1 MSKNQTLA
9 PSPERRRSISG
20 WVIAGIGA
28 AVVAVAAVVAIVST
42 SDKPVTAP
50 PGVSQ
55 TQPVEVAGTALPK
68 FASGS
73 SDPAVGA
80 VAPTLAG
87 SGFDGSPMTVK
98 FERPTLVIFLAH
110 WCPHCQREV
119 PLLTQWQKSG
129 GVPDGVDVIGVAT
142 GTAKSA
148 PNYPPSQWLADE
160 HFPFPVMADSE
171 AFAAATAFGLSSYP
185 YFVLVDA
192 TGKVVRRATGEID
205 PATLTPLLH
214 SVASST

>member
-1 MSKNQTLA
+1 MAKKPTPA

-28 AVVAVAAVVAIVST
+28 AVVALAAIVATVST
-42 SDKPVTAP
+42 SDKPASV
-50 PGVSQ
+50 PGLSQ
-55 TQPVEVAGTALPK
+55 TQPVAVTGTALPK
-68 FASGS
+68 FSADP
-73 SDPAVGA
+73 SDPAVGT
-80 VAPTLAG
+80 VAPTLVG
-87 SGFDGSPMTVK
+87 SGFDGSPIAVK
-98 FERPTLVIFLAH
+98 PGRPTLVIFVAH

-119 PLLTQWQKSG
+119 PRLTEWQKTG

-142 GTAKSA
+142 GTDTSA

-171 AFAAATAFGLSSYP
+171 AFAAAKAFGLSGYP

-192 TGKVVRRATGEID
+192 NGKVVQRAGGEID
-205 PATLTPLLH
+205 PSTLTPLLN
-214 SVASST
+214 SVSSST